1 MTGCGFVF
9 NEFNAVLPL
18 LMQPNGKDLLKQEV
32 KENKFLMMNSEKTRQ
47 RCASELLKRYNAV
60 PFEFWEYYTSLS
72 EEDKK
77 VALLFPILQAYAI
90 LKELHENVVVSQ
102 WCSIDKTLTDRD
114 LMMEIYNISS
124 CDEFVDSWS
133 DLTKEKIVSWYQ
145 TVLVQV
151 GILSRNNQKLSP
163 VRLTDDSWFV
173 NNGEMWF
180 LEFCLK

>member
-1 MTGCGFVF
+1 MKSKSKYTASMTGCGFVF

-77 VALLFPILQAYAI
+77 VALLFPILQA
-90 LKELHENVVVSQ
+90 
-102 WCSIDKTLTDRD
+102 
-114 LMMEIYNISS
+114 
-124 CDEFVDSWS
+124 
-133 DLTKEKIVSWYQ
+133 
-145 TVLVQV
+145 
-151 GILSRNNQKLSP
+151 
-163 VRLTDDSWFV
+163 
-173 NNGEMWF
+173 
-180 LEFCLK
+180 